1 VHEQHMRNSSLS
13 HREYLALAIPL
24 LISTLSTPLLGAVD
38 TAVVGRLSDPAYLG
52 GVAVGT
58 LIFNTMYWLLG
69 FLRVST
75 SGFSAQAHGAN
86 DPREMGLAL
95 LRPAMIAL
103 AMGLVFIIL
112 QEPIKQ
118 ASFWLIGAEPSVLEH
133 AESYVDIRIW
143 GAPFVLLNYS
153 ILGWLMGMSRIKA
166 SLFLQLSM
174 NVLNIVLDI
183 VFVSYFH
190 MNVAGVA
197 VATLIAEVSATVLG
211 IWLIGRNLPL
221 RHLFVRWKDA
231 FSMQP
236 MVKMMRVNRDLFI
249 RTACLLT
256 VFNLFTAYG
265 ASFGK
270 VTLAANAVLLQIHFI
285 MAYFF
290 DGFANASSIL
300 VGRSI
305 GEKNYPVYKRTV
317 QLTGIWGAVASV
329 ILSAVLYFGSEPI
342 ISLFT
347 TIDDVKE
354 QIMIYVSWVLL
365 FPFAA
370 FWGLQLYGVF
380 SGATEAGPIRNSMI
394 YSLLIFLLATWLFI
408 PMYNNHGLWLSFIL
422 FSLARSLTLW
432 MYLPRLN
439 RMLFPNEGGSMVQ

>member
-1 VHEQHMRNSSLS
+1 MHEKHIRNGSLS

-24 LISTLSTPLLGAVD
+24 MISTLSTPLLGAVD

-103 AMGLVFIIL
+103 AMGLVFIVL
-112 QEPIKQ
+112 QKPIKQ
-118 ASFWLIGAEPSVLEH
+118 ASFWMIGAEPSVLEH

-143 GAPFVLLNYS
+143 GAPFALLNYT

-166 SLFLQLSM
+166 SLLLQISM
-174 NVLNIVLDI
+174 NVLNIVLAI
-183 VFVSYFH
+183 VLVSYFH

-197 VATLIAEVSATVLG
+197 VATLIAEVSAAGLG
-211 IWLIGRNLPL
+211 IWLIGLHLPL

-231 FSMQP
+231 LSMQP

-249 RTACLLT
+249 RTACLLA

-285 MAYFF
+285 MAYFL

-305 GEKNYPVYKRTV
+305 GEKNYSVYKRTV
-317 QLTGIWGAVASV
+317 RLTGIWGAVASV
-329 ILSAVLYFGSEPI
+329 ILSAVLYFGNESI

-354 QIMIYVSWVLL
+354 QIMMYASWVLL

-380 SGATEAGPIRNSMI
+380 SGATEAGPVRNSTI
-394 YSLLIFLLATWLFI
+394 YSLLIFLLATWLFT
-408 PMYNNHGLWLSFIL
+408 PSYHNHGLWLSFIL

-439 RMLFPNEGGSMVQ
+439 RMLFPNEGGSMVE